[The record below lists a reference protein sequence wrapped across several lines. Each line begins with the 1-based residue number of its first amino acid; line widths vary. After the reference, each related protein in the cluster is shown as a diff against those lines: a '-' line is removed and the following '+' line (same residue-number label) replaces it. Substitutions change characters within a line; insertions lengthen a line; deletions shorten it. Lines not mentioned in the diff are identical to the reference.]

1 MCLLCCVVFD
11 GFNEKP
17 IIKYHEHQIRSRN
30 VTSHIKVD
38 LHNQISCSQKA
49 FLKNSKNKVKFI
61 ELLSRHLAN
70 DGHDIRNSKGDADAL
85 IISTAI
91 QYTKKQDN
99 EVVVVAND
107 TDVLVLLIYH
117 WHKIMKLFMHSEV
130 TKKNGHEKQTWK
142 IEDVFLTLGNEI

>member
-1 MCLLCCVVFD
+1 M
-11 GFNEKP
+11 
-17 IIKYHEHQIRSRN
+17 
-30 VTSHIKVD
+30 
-38 LHNQISCSQKA
+38 
-49 FLKNSKNKVKFI
+49 KNSKNKAKFT